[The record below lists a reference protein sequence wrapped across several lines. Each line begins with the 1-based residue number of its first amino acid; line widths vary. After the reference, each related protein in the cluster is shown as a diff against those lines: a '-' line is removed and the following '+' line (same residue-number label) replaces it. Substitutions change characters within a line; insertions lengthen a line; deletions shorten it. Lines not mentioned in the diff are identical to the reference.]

1 MVMSREQDYID
12 KPKNSSMT
20 PNLKEMKE
28 HGKVMEHMSTN
39 ENVKKSGKMPDPDQ
53 YEYEEAKKDK

>member
-1 MVMSREQDYID
+1 
-12 KPKNSSMT
+12 MT

-39 ENVKKSGKMPDPDQ
+39 ENVKKAEKCLIRINMRM
-53 YEYEEAKKDK
+53 KKQKR